1 MWFMKSVMS
10 RILNLFQAYEVALK
24 IILAKDL
31 RKVIAYLINYHSM
44 KFVLYCYD
52 YDYSFYFF

>member
-1 MWFMKSVMS
+1 VWFMKSVMS

-44 KFVLYCYD
+44 KFVLYCY
-52 YDYSFYFF
+52 